1 VTAIPNRAVFRSQ
14 EVCDIAEVQP
24 YVLRSWEAE
33 FPDLGLSKSADGPRV
48 YRRSDVERVLRIKH
62 LLLVE
67 GLTLAGAKKQLTM
80 EGVVEPEPA
89 EDSGDVDDS
98 AVASLMDEELRKGLR
113 DVRRGLGWVLGVL
126 NGGDPD
132 QELRLTTPKGRSKKP
147 VKKARTASKPV
158 RSTKSATRGG
168 KASKSKVTRRKPA
181 GRKKR

>member
-1 VTAIPNRAVFRSQ
+1 
-14 EVCDIAEVQP
+14 
-24 YVLRSWEAE
+24 
-33 FPDLGLSKSADGPRV
+33 
-48 YRRSDVERVLRIKH
+48 
-62 LLLVE
+62 
-67 GLTLAGAKKQLTM
+67 
-80 EGVVEPEPA
+80 
-89 EDSGDVDDS
+89 
-98 AVASLMDEELRKGLR
+98 MDEELRKGLR